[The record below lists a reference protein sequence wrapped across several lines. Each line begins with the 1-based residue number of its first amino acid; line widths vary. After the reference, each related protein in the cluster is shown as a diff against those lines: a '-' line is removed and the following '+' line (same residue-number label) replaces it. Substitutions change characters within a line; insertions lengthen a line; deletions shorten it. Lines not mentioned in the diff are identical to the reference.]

1 MLDNATEGV
10 YGFGVVNSPS
20 YLEASAARRGIARP
34 EWRSALRNIQDILAP
49 DLGYLLIE
57 SFDGR
62 DTAGSW

>member
-34 EWRSALRNIQDILAP
+34 E
-49 DLGYLLIE
+49 
-57 SFDGR
+57 
-62 DTAGSW
+62 